1 MSAGIGSF
9 ANFGN
14 SKFQDSPYYQGLDDD
29 QKKFYDKEF
38 FESQFDRA
46 KTAGDDPYTDENLSK
61 YKKAA
66 DLAFDYYKGK
76 VSSQGDDNRKTMK
89 QQQQYEIDTEARDN
103 KQARRAYQF

>member
-1 MSAGIGSF
+1 MSTGIGSF

-14 SKFQDSPYYQGLDDD
+14 SGFQDSPYYQGLNDDD
-29 QKKFYDKEF
+29 KKFYDKEF

-46 KTAGDDPYTDENLSK
+46 KTAADDPYTDENIAK

-76 VSSQGDDNRKTMK
+76 VTAQGDDTRKSMK

-103 KQARRAYQF
+103 QQARRAYQF

>member
-1 MSAGIGSF
+1 MSTGIGSF

-14 SKFQDSPYYQGLDDD
+14 SGFQDSPYYQSLNNE
-29 QKKFYDKEF
+29 QKQAYDKEF

-46 KTAGDDPYTDENLSK
+46 KVAGDDPYTDENIAK

-76 VSSQGDDNRKTMK
+76 VSAQGDDNRKSMAL
-89 QQQQYEIDTEARDN
+89 QQDYEQQNEARDN
-103 KQARRAYQF
+103 RQARRAYQF